1 MVETL
6 AFHESGPTL
15 KATALV
21 EFPYPG
27 IKALGFV
34 VGNIH
39 AEDGQAYYKV
49 FVPTTPNITVGLL
62 QMYKPEDLRVCD
74 LSVEDAIKS
83 IVSGGILAPSYLR
96 VTPPA
101 EDSLP

>member
-1 MVETL
+1 
-6 AFHESGPTL
+6 
-15 KATALV
+15 
-21 EFPYPG
+21 
-27 IKALGFV
+27 
-34 VGNIH
+34 
-39 AEDGQAYYKV
+39 
-49 FVPTTPNITVGLL
+49 
-62 QMYKPEDLRVCD
+62 MYKPEDLRVCD